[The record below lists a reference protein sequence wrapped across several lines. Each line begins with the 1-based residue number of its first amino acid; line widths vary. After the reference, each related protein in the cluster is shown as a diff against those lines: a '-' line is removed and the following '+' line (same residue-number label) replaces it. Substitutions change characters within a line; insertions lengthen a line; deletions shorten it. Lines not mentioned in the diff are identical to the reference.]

1 MLRFVYRTPVLLIG
15 IVHSVWNMIC
25 TTYHKM
31 AYRRQRSSFSYP
43 SMTDEEILGQVH
55 QLQNV
60 PWCEEYEKMVLGK
73 P

>member
-1 MLRFVYRTPVLLIG
+1 
-15 IVHSVWNMIC
+15 
-25 TTYHKM
+25 
-31 AYRRQRSSFSYP
+31 
-43 SMTDEEILGQVH
+43 MTDEEILGQVH